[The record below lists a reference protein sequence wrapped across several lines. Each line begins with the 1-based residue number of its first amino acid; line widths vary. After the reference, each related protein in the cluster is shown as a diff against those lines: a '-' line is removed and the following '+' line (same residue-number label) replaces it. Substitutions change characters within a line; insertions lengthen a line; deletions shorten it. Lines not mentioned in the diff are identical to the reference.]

1 MSPARS
7 VRIDELIR
15 QGIASGKKFTAQDM
29 VEIQHDLT
37 DVFARRML
45 PNVVK
50 LAETAKIDLPSGE
63 K

>member
-15 QGIASGKKFTAQDM
+15 ERIASGKKFSAQDM
-29 VEIQHDLT
+29 IEIQHDLT

-50 LAETAKIDLPSGE
+50 LAEKAKADLSSGE
-63 K
+63 